1 MFGLKESGRFQCSL
15 SMLLSAF
22 LLFSCAKGKDDTEG
36 EDRSTPYVASISP
49 DNAATGVPNNSTI
62 TITFSKA
69 IPPSVV
75 TVDSDGQCTKNVQV
89 SSDSFST
96 CLPLS
101 SDGGDIAS
109 KIFILTPNTFNNK
122 IPSGTSYSIKVSSS
136 IKDYYD
142 MTMDAEKTSS
152 FTTATRCSSGCSW
165 SQVSP
170 VGELTGRSGHSGL
183 VFNKKMWLFG
193 GYDNTTYFQDVM
205 SSPDSSSSSV
215 GKWDNLTMDP
225 GDPVDP
231 VWNKRYKHVS
241 LRFKGKMW
249 VIGGIKGNTSYG
261 DVWSSSTGRKWD
273 NQTQTGDFPSPRHS
287 HAGVVFKNK
296 IWILGGQS
304 GNSYL
309 NDVYSS
315 SDGASW
321 TQESSA
327 AGWSARYGH
336 ASVVYDSKIWIIGGD
351 NGTSGNLNDVWNSSD
366 GVSWNNHSN
375 LDNTTK
381 NHSSIVFDGKIW
393 ILGGDDKDGSPQRR
407 YFTYNGTSWSS
418 LNTPEKNDGNTAW
431 SQRSST
437 ISLVYDNYL
446 WVIGGYKGETSEK
459 VLKDVWKFG
468 K

>member
-49 DNAATGVPNNSTI
+49 DNNATGVSSTSTI

-142 MTMDAEKTSS
+142 MTMDADKNSS
-152 FTTATRCSSGCSW
+152 FTTVKRCSPLSDCSW

-170 VGELTGRSGHSGL
+170 VEDLTGRSGHSGL
-183 VFNKKMWLFG
+183 VFSKKMWLFG
-193 GYDNTTYFQDVM
+193 GYDNNTDYFKDVM
-205 SSPDSSSSSV
+205 SSPDSSSSSE
-215 GKWDNLTMDP
+215 GKWDNLTTTM
-225 GDPVDP
+225 
-231 VWNKRYKHVS
+231 VWSKRNEHVS
-241 LRFKGKMW
+241 LSFKGKMW
-249 VIGGIKGNTSYG
+249 VIGGKNASTNLA
-261 DVWSSSTGRKWD
+261 DVWSSSTGLAWD
-273 NQTQTGDFPSPRHS
+273 NQTLTGTPPSSRS
-287 HAGVVFKNK
+287 GHAGVVFNSK

-304 GNSYL
+304 GSSWVK
-309 NDVYSS
+309 DVYSS
-315 SDGASW
+315 SDGAAW
-321 TQESSA
+321 TQESD
-327 AGWSARYGH
+327 AGWGGRSGH
-336 ASVVYDSKIWIIGGD
+336 AAVVYDNKIWIMGG
-351 NGTSGNLNDVWNSSD
+351 NDNSSD
-366 GVSWNNHSN
+366 LKEVWTFDGTSWDNQTSPTVTWEGMKDHS
-375 LDNTTK
+375 T
-381 NHSSIVFDGKIW
+381 HVFDGKIW
-393 ILGGDDKDGSPQRR
+393 ILGGNDNGSRIKKF
-407 YFTYNGTSWSS
+407 YTYDGTSWSS
-418 LNTPEKNDGNTAW
+418 AVVPSW
-431 SQRSST
+431 SQRSS
-437 ISLVYDNYL
+437 LVSYDFNNYL
-446 WVIGGYKGETSEK
+446 WVVGGDNGTSGSTHM
-459 VLKDVWKFG
+459 KDVWKFG
-468 K
+468 KTD